1 VLDLRLLFVFCCIV
15 FRDSGYAMDGSSV
28 YPAPTAARYYSLATQ
43 MRIPTEDDWE
53 VYKPTLLRL
62 VEEGN
67 TADELNS
74 FMRKEGLQTT

>member
-1 VLDLRLLFVFCCIV
+1 MNH
-15 FRDSGYAMDGSSV
+15 GTGHQV
-28 YPAPTAARYYSLATQ
+28 YPTPTGARSRSLATQ

-53 VYKPTLLRL
+53 AYKPTLLRL

-74 FMRKEGLQTT
+74 FMRNEGLQTT

>member
-1 VLDLRLLFVFCCIV
+1 
-15 FRDSGYAMDGSSV
+15 MH
-28 YPAPTAARYYSLATQ
+28 
-43 MRIPTEDDWE
+43 IPTKDEWE
-53 VYKPTLLRL
+53 AYKPVLLRL